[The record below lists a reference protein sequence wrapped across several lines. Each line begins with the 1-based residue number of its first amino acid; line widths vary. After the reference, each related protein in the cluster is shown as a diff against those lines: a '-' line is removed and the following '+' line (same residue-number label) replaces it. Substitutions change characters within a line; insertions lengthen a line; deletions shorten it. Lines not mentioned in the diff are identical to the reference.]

1 MRVLAI
7 DDDPSVLLSIRRQ
20 VQQAGF
26 EVEVAV
32 GGEEGLRRLESG
44 AFDIVVCDWMMP
56 DIDGIEICR
65 QIRSDKARPFTYILM
80 LTSRDTPDDILSG
93 VEAGADDYMTKP
105 VHESEV
111 RARLTSAGRIVQL
124 ERDLA
129 ARVEA
134 LTLAMEEVKT
144 LQGLLPICMYC
155 HSIQDTE
162 SAWARIEEY
171 LGSRTDV
178 EFTHSICPSCYDG
191 RVQPMLDRYREREA
205 AKREEGEGEA
215 PGRATGT

>member
-20 VQQAGF
+20 VQKAGF

-32 GGEEGLRRLESG
+32 GGEEGLKRLAAG
-44 AFDIVVCDWMMP
+44 PFDIVVCDWMMP
-56 DIDGIEICR
+56 DVDGLEICR
-65 QIRSDKARPFTYILM
+65 QIRSDEGRPYTYILM
-80 LTSRDTPDDILSG
+80 LTSRDTPDDILLG

-111 RARLTSAGRIVQL
+111 RARLTSAGRIVKL

-129 ARVEA
+129 AHVEA
-134 LTLAMEEVKT
+134 LTKAMDEVKT
-144 LQGLLPICMYC
+144 LQGLLPIWHVLPQHPGHGERLGAYRGVPGVSHGHRVHALDLSRLLRRACAA
-155 HSIQDTE
+155 H
-162 SAWARIEEY
+162 ARP
-171 LGSRTDV
+171 LRK
-178 EFTHSICPSCYDG
+178 
-191 RVQPMLDRYREREA
+191 QEA
-205 AKREEGEGEA
+205 AKREEGQD